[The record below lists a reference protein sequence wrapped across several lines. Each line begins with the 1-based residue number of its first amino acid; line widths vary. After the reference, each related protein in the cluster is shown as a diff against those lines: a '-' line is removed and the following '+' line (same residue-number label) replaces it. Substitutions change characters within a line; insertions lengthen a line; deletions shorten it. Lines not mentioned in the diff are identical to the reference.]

1 MTLGY
6 HDSDVKLAA
15 QDIYEM
21 KSSLFG
27 EISIEDIRALV
38 FLVNYRLPEEV
49 MAFTKH
55 VELREKEEDAVV
67 LYAVE
72 EELSY
77 VEEGDFV
84 LT

>member
-1 MTLGY
+1 
-6 HDSDVKLAA
+6 
-15 QDIYEM
+15 
-21 KSSLFG
+21 
-27 EISIEDIRALV
+27 
-38 FLVNYRLPEEV
+38 